1 MMAGIDKRIQAAV
14 DRLLI
19 EQGSY
24 QPVELLLQLGRL
36 SYEGYEAWRSGD
48 VAFLEDA
55 LSGNAERV
63 IQQLGTAGAW
73 ASRLGLRAS
82 PAAYQGWGLHA
93 GHTLSFSPSPDT
105 DRLMRTQ
112 YQRAADAP
120 PQLDLFLDSAATA
133 HLNALA
139 DALAA
144 RNRVQAEASLED
156 LLAHQP
162 DHHLRPVAEQLY
174 DALSHLARTPEL
186 DDAIAELA
194 YLESG
199 LAPRAREFLGN
210 HRSRDFLAPFWRRLA
225 RSLEGRPFDPAR
237 DHAHPSW
244 AYAQCLDWQGV
255 RESILATAGHEAQPT
270 LLGRL
275 AEACQHLG
283 QRAEAIGHWSRL
295 CWQHPDHAR
304 RLFDA
309 PEFPDLA
316 LRKAWDGFQ
325 DLDFEPEPMWLP
337 AWLLLN
343 EPGLAHTLPA
353 DLAGDRP
360 GPERAFR
367 LITALLN
374 NPNTAPEE
382 GHMRL
387 RRALQAESADFLVLY
402 LRRRPPVTPA
412 VTG

>member
-1 MMAGIDKRIQAAV
+1 MASVDKRIQAAV
-14 DRLLI
+14 DRLLM

-24 QPVELLLQLGRL
+24 EPVELLLQLGRL
-36 SYEGYEAWRSGD
+36 SYEHYEAWRSGD

-73 ASRLGLRAS
+73 ASRLGLRAH

-93 GHTLSFSPSPDT
+93 GQTLHYSASPDT
-105 DRLMRTQ
+105 DRLMRTH
-112 YQRAADAP
+112 YRRPADAP

-144 RNRVQAEASLED
+144 RSLVQAEASLED
-156 LLAHQP
+156 LLARQP
-162 DHHLRPVAEQLY
+162 DHRLRPVAEQLC
-174 DALSHLARTPEL
+174 DALSHLARTPAL
-186 DDAIAELA
+186 DDPMAELA
-194 YLESG
+194 YMESA
-199 LAPRAREFLGN
+199 LAPRAREFLG
-210 HRSRDFLAPFWRRLA
+210 HRARDFLAPFWRRLA

-237 DHAHPSW
+237 DRAHASW
-244 AYAQCLDWQGV
+244 TYAQCLDWQGV
-255 RESILATAGHEAQPT
+255 RESILGTAAHEAQPT

-275 AEACQHLG
+275 AEACRQLG
-283 QRAEAIGHWSRL
+283 QRNEAIGHWCRL
-295 CWQHPDHAR
+295 CWQHPDDAR
-304 RLFDA
+304 RLLDA
-309 PEFPDLA
+309 PEFPDRA

-325 DLDFEPEPMWLP
+325 DLDFEPEPTWLP

-343 EPGLAHTLPA
+343 EPGLARGLPA
-353 DLAGDRP
+353 DLAQDRP

-367 LITALLN
+367 LITALLDD
-374 NPNTAPEE
+374 PNTAPEE